1 MVVKVKTLRFH
12 DRSNLQK
19 LEDRTTE
26 MPDRGKRITT
36 CLRPVGG
43 EVKMV
48 ENFSAEE
55 YMGKGDSMYNKSTLE
70 NGIRVVT
77 KTMPELRSISMGV
90 LINASLRNETPN
102 KSGLAH
108 LVEHVMFSG
117 TSSRNSTQIAQF
129 MDEAGGHMGAFT
141 ARDYTCYFATVL
153 DDYRTYALDLL
164 GDILLNSI
172 FPSDNLEK
180 EKSAILREINT
191 ESDMP
196 GQRAHALLR
205 AQAWPDHPL
214 GRSIGGRPETIKG
227 LTRENVIY
235 FVHEHY
241 LPDRFIIA
249 AAGNL
254 EHEDFVAQVRDAF
267 WRMMGQ
273 SQPAVETPPVYQSG
287 AIIEHMPVSQTY
299 FSLGIRAF
307 PYANPD
313 RYRLHVLNN
322 VLGGGISSR
331 LFRRI
336 RMEQGLA
343 YQIGSEYHAYYDDGM
358 LVVEGC
364 TAPENFLQVLDLAMD
379 ELWKLFNAN
388 ELLNEEELW
397 KAKMQIRGQHLIS
410 GENTNTQMSR
420 VATQELY
427 FGGHIP
433 DEEILAQIESIN
445 IQTLQRFAG
454 DALRDSLSQATVA
467 VVGPEAAD
475 HYNTSQIAE
484 LFSAYHRKRKEGR

>member
-1 MVVKVKTLRFH
+1 M
-12 DRSNLQK
+12 
-19 LEDRTTE
+19 
-26 MPDRGKRITT
+26 
-36 CLRPVGG
+36 
-43 EVKMV
+43 
-48 ENFSAEE
+48 
-55 YMGKGDSMYNKSTLE
+55 
-70 NGIRVVT
+70 
-77 KTMPELRSISMGV
+77 
-90 LINASLRNETPN
+90 
-102 KSGLAH
+102 
-108 LVEHVMFSG
+108 
-117 TSSRNSTQIAQF
+117 
-129 MDEAGGHMGAFT
+129 
-141 ARDYTCYFATVL
+141 
-153 DDYRTYALDLL
+153 
-164 GDILLNSI
+164 
-172 FPSDNLEK
+172 
-180 EKSAILREINT
+180 REINT

-196 GQRAHALLR
+196 NQRTHALLR

-214 GRSIGGRPETIKG
+214 GCSIAGRPETIKG
-227 LTRENVIY
+227 LTREDVIY

-267 WRMMGQ
+267 WRMVGQ
-273 SQPAVETPPVYQSG
+273 SQPSAELPPVYQSG
-287 AIIEHMPVSQTY
+287 AIIEHMPVSQAY
-299 FSLGIRAF
+299 FSLGIQAF
-307 PYANPD
+307 PYSHPD

-343 YQIGSEYHAYYDDGM
+343 YHIGSEYHAYCDDGM

-364 TAPENFLQVLDLAMD
+364 TTPENLIQVLDLTMD
-379 ELWKLFNAN
+379 ELWKLFGAS

-433 DEEILAQIESIN
+433 DKEILAQIESIN
-445 IQTLQRFAG
+445 IQSLQRLAG
-454 DALRDSLSQATVA
+454 GALRDSLSQATVA
-467 VVGPEAAD
+467 VVGPKTPD
-475 HYNTSQIAE
+475 HYNVSQIGE
-484 LFSAYHRKRKEGR
+484 LFSAYSRKSKEGG

>member
-1 MVVKVKTLRFH
+1 MVVEVKTLRFH
-12 DRSNLQK
+12 DRCNLQK
-19 LEDRTTE
+19 LEDRTIE
-26 MPDRGKRITT
+26 MPDGEKNIAT
-36 CLRPVGG
+36 CLRPVAG
-43 EVKMV
+43 EAKMI
-48 ENFSAEE
+48 ENSPAGE
-55 YMGKGDSMYNKSTLE
+55 YLSKGDSMYNKSTLE

-77 KTMPELRSISMGV
+77 KTMPGLRSISMGV
-90 LINASLRNETPN
+90 LIDVSLRNETPN

-117 TSSRNSTQIAQF
+117 TSSRNATQIAQL
-129 MDEAGGHMGAFT
+129 MDEAGGRMGAFT
-141 ARDYTCYFATVL
+141 TRDYTCYFATVL

-172 FPSDNLEK
+172 FPSDSLEK

-191 ESDMP
+191 TSDMP
-196 GQRAHALLR
+196 DQRAHALLK

-214 GRSIGGRPETIKG
+214 GRPIAGRPETIRG

-273 SQPAVETPPVYQSG
+273 SQPSVDTPPVYQSG
-287 AIIEHMPVSQTY
+287 AIIEHMPVSQAY
-299 FSLGIRAF
+299 FSLGIRAC
-307 PYANPD
+307 PYAHSD

-322 VLGGGISSR
+322 MLGGGISSR

-343 YQIGSEYHAYYDDGM
+343 YHIGSEYHAYYDDGM

-364 TAPENFLQVLDLAMD
+364 TAPENFLQVLDLTMD
-379 ELWKLFNAN
+379 ELWKLFNTN

-410 GENTNTQMSR
+410 GENANTQMSR

-454 DALRDSLSQATVA
+454 DILKDSLSQATVA
-467 VVGPEAAD
+467 VVGPEAPD
-475 HYNTSQIAE
+475 YYQPSSIERLIGNYQ
-484 LFSAYHRKRKEGR
+484 

>member
-1 MVVKVKTLRFH
+1 LEVKTLRFH
-12 DRSNLQK
+12 DRCNLQK
-19 LEDRTTE
+19 LENQTTE
-26 MPDRGKRITT
+26 IQDREKCIAT
-36 CLRPVGG
+36 CLRPVDGKLKMIKNSPIG
-43 EVKMV
+43 EYLDK
-48 ENFSAEE
+48 S
-55 YMGKGDSMYNKSTLE
+55 DSMYNKSTLE

-90 LINASLRNETPN
+90 LIDASLRNESPN

-117 TSSRNSTQIAQF
+117 TSNRNITQIAQL

-153 DDYRTYALDLL
+153 DDYLTYALDLL

-196 GQRAHALLR
+196 DQRAHALLR

-214 GRSIGGRPETIKG
+214 GCSIAGRPETIKS
-227 LTRENVIY
+227 LTREDVIY

-273 SQPAVETPPVYQSG
+273 SQPSVKTPPVYQSG

-307 PYANPD
+307 PYAHPD

-343 YQIGSEYHAYYDDGM
+343 YHIGSDYHAYCDDGM

-364 TAPENFLQVLDLAMD
+364 TAPENFLQVLDLTMD
-379 ELWKLFNAN
+379 ELWKLFNAG

-420 VATQELY
+420 IATQELY

-433 DEEILAQIESIN
+433 DEDILAQIESIN
-445 IQTLQRFAG
+445 IQALQRFAG
-454 DALRDSLSQATVA
+454 DALRDSLGQATVA
-467 VVGPEAAD
+467 VVGPEAPD
-475 HYNTSQIAE
+475 HYNTAQIAE
-484 LFSAYHRKRKEGR
+484 LFAAYHRKGKEGG